1 MSEFD
6 VKRIRTK
13 IGLTQKE
20 LAEKIGITQRAV
32 QKMGHSST
40 RITRSTYAK
49 LLDDTVGREMEKA
62 EEKENIRGTKS
73 FYLLLRLRMLSSN
86 SVPMDC
92 ASSKMERM
100 SASMVISSSPQ
111 PTGRNGSGLASSVD
125 RLGYAAR
132 LRTACD
138 MWMRAS
144 RISSER
150 VAYPPRLAT
159 ASRSMKSGCDILH
172 DTLTVLL
179 SRLLISS

>member
-20 LAEKIGITQRAV
+20 LAEKMGITQRAV
-32 QKMGHSST
+32 QKWEAGG
-40 RITRSTYAK
+40 
-49 LLDDTVGREMEKA
+49 V
-62 EEKENIRGTKS
+62 
-73 FYLLLRLRMLSSN
+73 YLLLRLRMLSSN

-100 SASMVISSSPQ
+100 SASMVIFSSPQ
-111 PTGRNGSGLASSVD
+111 PTGRNGSGLARSVD

-132 LRTACD
+132 LRTECD

-144 RISSER
+144 RMSSER

-179 SRLLISS
+179 SRLLISYRFG